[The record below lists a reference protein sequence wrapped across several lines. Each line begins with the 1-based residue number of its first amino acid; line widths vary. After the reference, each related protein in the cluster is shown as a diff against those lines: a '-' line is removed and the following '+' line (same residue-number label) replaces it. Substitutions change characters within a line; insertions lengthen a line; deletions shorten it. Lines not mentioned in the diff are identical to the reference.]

1 MKLEQITAG
10 YDGRNLFKNFSLE
23 LPDRGIICLFA
34 PSGSGKTTLLRLLA
48 GLIAPTAGKIT
59 GLEGKKIAAVFQED
73 RLVPSMTI
81 RQNVE
86 LVLDKGQKKTAQEY
100 LDKVGLSDWKDAFP
114 EELSGGM
121 LRRASLARAF
131 AYAKQHR
138 GAVFFLL
145 DEPLKGLDEQ
155 ATKEM
160 LKLIREE
167 TSGSLAF
174 FVTHDRAQA
183 QEISDRILCL
193 QGQPLRLTE
202 G

>member
-1 MKLEQITAG
+1 
-10 YDGRNLFKNFSLE
+10 
-23 LPDRGIICLFA
+23 
-34 PSGSGKTTLLRLLA
+34 
-48 GLIAPTAGKIT
+48 
-59 GLEGKKIAAVFQED
+59 
-73 RLVPSMTI
+73 MTI

-138 GAVFFLL
+138 ESVFFLL

-155 ATKEM
+155 AAKEM

>member
-1 MKLEQITAG
+1 
-10 YDGRNLFKNFSLE
+10 
-23 LPDRGIICLFA
+23 
-34 PSGSGKTTLLRLLA
+34 
-48 GLIAPTAGKIT
+48 
-59 GLEGKKIAAVFQED
+59 
-73 RLVPSMTI
+73 
-81 RQNVE
+81 
-86 LVLDKGQKKTAQEY
+86 
-100 LDKVGLSDWKDAFP
+100 
-114 EELSGGM
+114 M

-131 AYAKQHR
+131 AYGKQHR
-138 GAVFFLL
+138 GSVFFLL

-155 ATKEM
+155 AANEM